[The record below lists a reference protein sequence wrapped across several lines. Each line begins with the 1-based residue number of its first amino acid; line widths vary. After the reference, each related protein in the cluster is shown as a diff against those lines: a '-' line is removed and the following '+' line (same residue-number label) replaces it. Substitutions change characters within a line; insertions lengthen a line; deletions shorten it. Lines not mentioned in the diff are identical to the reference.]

1 VFRKFEDDINYLC
14 SENLMG
20 ISVRLPFSI
29 QKDMHEMMEKIEIK
43 KYIIDEKHEYIN
55 KKY

>member
-1 VFRKFEDDINYLC
+1 
-14 SENLMG
+14 MG